1 MSVKEELS
9 HARFGVA
16 QVEGKVQHLLTRTSD
31 PLEDPFDLQRAAR
44 KLVYEIEDAGSSL
57 LTPEFAGLA
66 SWESRFGPTPE
77 WEAYDELHNRLHN
90 VRVDLD
96 RAWEIIKERFPKRNT
111 AGLS

>member
-1 MSVKEELS
+1 MSVREALN
-9 HARFGVA
+9 HVHFGVV
-16 QVEGKVQHLLTRTSD
+16 QVEEQVHQLLNRAGD
-31 PLEDPFDLQRAAR
+31 PSEDPFDLQGAAR
-44 KLVYEIEDAGSSL
+44 KLVYEIEDVGSSL

-96 RAWEIIKERFPKRNT
+96 RAWELIKERFPKRNM